1 MASSSHRTTPD
12 AGRTTADAGRTTAD
26 AGTTPPAPRRVAILA
41 YPGVQSLDVTGP
53 LEVLDGAS
61 RLIAASGRPE
71 RAYEVRLYAP
81 GGEPLSTSSGLTLV
95 PDASLEGSPP
105 KLDTLIVAG
114 GAGHR
119 HAAADAALVRWVT
132 RAAARARRT
141 ASVCTG
147 AFVLAEAGLLDGR
160 CATTH
165 WSAAA
170 ELARRHPDVA
180 VDPEP
185 IFVRDGD
192 VWTSAGVTAGM
203 DLALALVEEDLDR
216 GAALTIA
223 RHLVLFLR
231 RPGSQSQFSV
241 TLAAQQPEREPL
253 REIQRQVVE
262 TVAGEHSVDAMATR
276 AHMSPRHF
284 ARAFRAETGMT
295 PARYVER
302 VRLEAARRRLEE
314 TREPIGAVADTCGFG
329 TAETMRR
336 AFLRTLAVG
345 PAEYRRR
352 FQAQLSDHPRAA

>member
-1 MASSSHRTTPD
+1 M
-12 AGRTTADAGRTTAD
+12 
-26 AGTTPPAPRRVAILA
+26 PPPPRQVAILA

-53 LEVLDGAS
+53 LEVFDGAS
-61 RLIAASGRPE
+61 RLIAATGRGEP
-71 RAYEVRLYAP
+71 AYEVRLYAP
-81 GGEPLSTSSGLTLV
+81 ASAPLETSSGLTLV
-95 PDASLEGSPP
+95 PDATLGRSAP

-114 GAGHR
+114 GSGSR
-119 HAAADAALVRWVT
+119 QAADDPALLRWVART
-132 RAAARARRT
+132 AVRARRT

-147 AFVLAEAGLLDGR
+147 AFILAQAGLLDGR
-160 CATTH
+160 RATTH

-170 ELARRHPDVA
+170 ALARLHPGIE
-180 VDPEP
+180 VDSEP
-185 IFVRDGD
+185 IFIRDGD

-203 DLALALVEEDLDR
+203 DLSLALVEEDLDR
-216 GAALTIA
+216 EAALTIA

-231 RPGSQSQFSV
+231 RPGGQSQFSA

-253 REIQRQVVE
+253 RDVQRQVVE
-262 TVAGEHSVDAMATR
+262 DVAGEHSVEAMAAR

-314 TREPIGAVADTCGFG
+314 TGEPIAAVAEACGFG

-352 FQAQLSDHPRAA
+352 FQARLTRQAAA